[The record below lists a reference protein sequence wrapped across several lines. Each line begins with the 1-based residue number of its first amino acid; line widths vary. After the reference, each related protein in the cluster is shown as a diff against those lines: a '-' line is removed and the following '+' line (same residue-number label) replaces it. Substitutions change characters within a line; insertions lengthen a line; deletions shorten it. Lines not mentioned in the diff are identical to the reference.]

1 MSTCVGSK
9 PNVEPMPRRTTGHL
23 WGGDAEFSPS
33 PLSKLSLTDG
43 VYSAYSDLKQRGAC
57 SLCLGDSI
65 LMAVKWR
72 TSNSVVLAAI
82 DNACRRPSAHEEARS
97 S

>member
-1 MSTCVGSK
+1 W
-9 PNVEPMPRRTTGHL
+9 N
-23 WGGDAEFSPS
+23 
-33 PLSKLSLTDG
+33 LSLTDG
-43 VYSAYSDLKQRGAC
+43 VYSAYSVTRVIGGQLKDLKQRGAR

-82 DNACRRPSAHEEARS
+82 DNAMPVGAHQHARKPEAPEGRWS
-97 S
+97 QPAWWG

>member
-9 PNVEPMPRRTTGHL
+9 PNVEPMPRRTIGHL

-43 VYSAYSDLKQRGAC
+43 VYSAYSVTKVIGGQLEDLKQRGAR

-72 TSNSVVLAAI
+72 TLNSVVLAAI
-82 DNACRRPSAHEEARS
+82 DNA
-97 S
+97 